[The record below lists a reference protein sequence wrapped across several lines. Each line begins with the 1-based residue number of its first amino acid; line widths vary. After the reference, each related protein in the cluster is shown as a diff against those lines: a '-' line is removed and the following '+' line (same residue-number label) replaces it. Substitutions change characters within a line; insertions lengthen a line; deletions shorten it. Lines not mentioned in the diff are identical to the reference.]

1 MKHRRIKVAVSIVVA
16 VLLAVLLSEVWRAL
30 TARPG
35 PTVDY
40 AAEINRSTIASQID
54 PAIKPPSNAWPRFV
68 EVVDLARRTRDEL
81 AAEAGD
87 APDDWPKDA
96 AWPPDGALV
105 LAPGE
110 LDPRV
115 IQRTREVLDRL
126 EHAGVG
132 AGLDEA
138 ASGRLFA
145 RLLPEKTRLID
156 VILPDLKLAR
166 ELARLETARMRLA
179 HLDADD
185 AGVVRAFERT
195 LTIGRALAH
204 QSTLIER
211 LVAYAILDMS
221 SKELRSQL
229 QERPMDAAFLRAAL
243 DAMDRT
249 LPLPPVSRSLE
260 GERAFALDA
269 IQWTHTDDGA
279 GDGRFIP
286 AAAATFVTGPTPAN
300 SMASAKRLAN
310 MTWFAFPSR
319 AESIARANEFYDSLV
334 RIDGKTRHEREALF
348 SPDIEAESLKSER
361 FVTLALVV
369 PALSR
374 AFASDD
380 EHRLHMD
387 GLRVMLALELH
398 KAAEGSYP
406 ETLAALVPKYVRSV
420 PRDRVSGYALSYF
433 LADPSK
439 DPHGRAYV
447 LYSVGVD
454 GVDNDGVGADEP
466 LLPLRKAATPPADYP
481 LNTPR

>member
-1 MKHRRIKVAVSIVVA
+1 MKRPKIRVLISILVV
-16 VLLAVLLSEVWRAL
+16 VLLAVLSREVWWAL
-30 TARPG
+30 TARPR

-40 AAEINRSTIASQID
+40 AAELNRSTVALQID
-54 PAIKPPSNAWPRFV
+54 PALKPPANMWPTFERV
-68 EVVDLARRTRDEL
+68 IELARKTREEL
-81 AAEAGD
+81 AAEAGE
-87 APDDWPKDA
+87 APDFWPNDA
-96 AWPPDGALV
+96 AWPPDGALM
-105 LAPGE
+105 LGPGE

-115 IQRTREVLDRL
+115 VERTREVLDRF
-126 EHAGVG
+126 ERAGVG

-145 RLLPEKTRLID
+145 RMLPEKTRLID
-156 VILPDLKLAR
+156 VMLPDLKHAR
-166 ELARLETARMRLA
+166 ELARLETARMRLS
-179 HLDADD
+179 HLDGND

-229 QERPMDAAFLRAAL
+229 QERPMNAAFLRAAL
-243 DAMDRT
+243 DAMDRA
-249 LPLPPVSRSLE
+249 LPLPPISRAFE

-269 IQWTHTDDGA
+269 IQWTHTDDGT

-286 AAAATFVTGPTPAN
+286 AASVAFVTGPTPPG
-300 SMASAKRLAN
+300 SMAAAKRLAN
-310 MTWFAFPSR
+310 MTWFAFPTK
-319 AESIARANEFYDSLV
+319 AESIARANQFYDSLV

-348 SPDIEAESLKSER
+348 SPDREAEKLRSDR
-361 FVTLALVV
+361 FVTLSLVV
-369 PALSR
+369 PALER

-387 GLRVMLALELH
+387 GLRVMLALELYR
-398 KAAEGSYP
+398 AAEGDYP
-406 ETLAALVPKYVRSV
+406 PTLEALAPKHIPSV
-420 PRDRVSGYALSYF
+420 PRDRVSGRALSYF

-439 DPHGRAYV
+439 DPYGRGYV

-454 GVDNDGVGADEP
+454 GVDNDGVAAADP
-466 LLPLRKAATPPADYP
+466 VTPLRKPGVPPADYP